1 MKCPDFKRET
11 HVCTCARV
19 HRPTLEYSSS
29 LDRWGHSA
37 PGRSRGSISCGWRLE
52 EGFREKVM
60 LKLGLG
66 EGQRGNRHWRLRG
79 GGREGGGRGTRPAS
93 GEGPS
98 QIKPWVEVKKEAARH
113 RGEGGR

>member
-79 GGREGGGRGTRPAS
+79 GEGGGRKGDKTSFRGRTITDQTLGGGEERGSSAS
-93 GEGPS
+93 
-98 QIKPWVEVKKEAARH
+98 W
-113 RGEGGR
+113 